1 MYTWKHYVISIIK
14 NNYFTRE
21 KYKMESNTQ
30 IILIWIV
37 IWTILWYLIARL
49 LFGIQNRWQR
59 KNAIERSKHVIMWQ
73 VNEKIAP
80 ILPGFPYNYK
90 DLVFIGKGIDYIVFD
105 WLSTGYLKQVVFLE
119 IKSGNSLLNKN
130 EIMIKECL
138 DRKKVYYEIL
148 RMRK

>member
-1 MYTWKHYVISIIK
+1 MEW
-14 NNYFTRE
+14 NY
-21 KYKMESNTQ
+21 Q
-30 IILIWIV
+30 IILIWIL
-37 IWTILWYLIARL
+37 IWTIIGYLLARL
-49 LFGIQNRWQR
+49 LFWVQLRWQR
-59 KNAIERSKHVIMWQ
+59 KNAIERSKHVVMWQ

-90 DLVFIGKGIDYIVFD
+90 DLVFIGKWIDYIVFD

-130 EIMIKECL
+130 EIMIKDCL

>member
-1 MYTWKHYVISIIK
+1 M
-14 NNYFTRE
+14 
-21 KYKMESNTQ
+21 
-30 IILIWIV
+30 
-37 IWTILWYLIARL
+37 
-49 LFGIQNRWQR
+49 G
-59 KNAIERSKHVIMWQ
+59 Q

-90 DLVFIGKGIDYIVFD
+90 DLVFIGKWIDYIVFD

-130 EIMIKECL
+130 EIMIKDCL

>member
-1 MYTWKHYVISIIK
+1 MYTWKHYVISITK
-14 NNYFTRE
+14 NNHFTRE
-21 KYKMESNTQ
+21 KYKMEANTQ

-80 ILPGFPYNYK
+80 ILPWFPYNYK
-90 DLVFIGKGIDYIVFD
+90 DLVFIGKWIDYIVFD
-105 WLSTGYLKQVVFLE
+105 WLSTGNLKQIVFLE
-119 IKSGNSLLNKN
+119 IKSGNSNLNKN
-130 EIMIKECL
+130 ELMIQECL
-138 DRKKVYYEIL
+138 NRKKVYYDVL

>member
-1 MYTWKHYVISIIK
+1 
-14 NNYFTRE
+14 
-21 KYKMESNTQ
+21 MESNTQ

-37 IWTILWYLIARL
+37 IWTLLWYLIARL

-80 ILPGFPYNYK
+80 ILPWFPYNYK
-90 DLVFIGKGIDYIVFD
+90 DLVFIGKWIDYIVFD
-105 WLSTGYLKQVVFLE
+105 WLSTGYLKQIVFLE
-119 IKSGNSLLNKN
+119 IKSGNSNLNKN
-130 EIMIKECL
+130 ELMIQECL
-138 DRKKVYYEIL
+138 NRRKVYYDVL

>member
-1 MYTWKHYVISIIK
+1 
-14 NNYFTRE
+14 
-21 KYKMESNTQ
+21 MESDTQ
-30 IILIWIV
+30 TILIWII
-37 IWTILWYLIARL
+37 IWTLLWYLIARL
-49 LFGIQNRWQR
+49 LFWIQNRWQR

-80 ILPGFPYNYK
+80 ILPWFPYNYK

-105 WLSTGYLKQVVFLE
+105 WLSTGYLKQIVFLE

>member
-1 MYTWKHYVISIIK
+1 MEW
-14 NNYFTRE
+14 NY
-21 KYKMESNTQ
+21 Q
-30 IILIWIV
+30 IILIWIL
-37 IWTILWYLIARL
+37 IWTIIGYLLARL
-49 LFGIQNRWQR
+49 LFWVQLRWQR
-59 KNAIERSKHVIMWQ
+59 KNAIERSKHVVMWQ

-90 DLVFIGKGIDYIVFD
+90 DLVFIGKWIDYVVFD

-119 IKSGNSLLNKN
+119 IKSWNSLLNKN

-138 DRKKVYYEIL
+138 DRKKVYYEVL

>member
-1 MYTWKHYVISIIK
+1 
-14 NNYFTRE
+14 
-21 KYKMESNTQ
+21 MEWNSQ
-30 IILIWIV
+30 IILIWIL
-37 IWTILWYLIARL
+37 IWTFVGYLIARL
-49 LFGIQNRWQR
+49 LFWVQLRWQR
-59 KNAIERSKHVIMWQ
+59 KNAIERSKHVVMWQ

-80 ILPGFPYNYK
+80 ILPWFPYNYN
-90 DLVFIGKGIDYIVFD
+90 IGKWIDYIVFD

-130 EIMIKECL
+130 EIMIKDCL

>member
-1 MYTWKHYVISIIK
+1 
-14 NNYFTRE
+14 
-21 KYKMESNTQ
+21 MEWNSQ
-30 IILIWIV
+30 IILIWIL
-37 IWTILWYLIARL
+37 IWTFIGYLIARL
-49 LFGIQNRWQR
+49 LFWVQLRWQR
-59 KNAIERSKHVIMWQ
+59 KNAIERSKHVLMWQ

-90 DLVFIGKGIDYIVFD
+90 DLVFIWKGIDYVVFD
-105 WLSTGYLKQVVFLE
+105 WLSTWYLKQVVFLE

-130 EIMIKECL
+130 EIMIKDCL

>member
-1 MYTWKHYVISIIK
+1 MEW
-14 NNYFTRE
+14 NY
-21 KYKMESNTQ
+21 Q
-30 IILIWIV
+30 IILIWIL
-37 IWTILWYLIARL
+37 IWTFVGYLLARL
-49 LFGIQNRWQR
+49 LFWVQLRWQR
-59 KNAIERSKHVIMWQ
+59 KNAIERSKHVVMWQ

-90 DLVFIGKGIDYIVFD
+90 DLVFIWKWIDYVVFD

-119 IKSGNSLLNKN
+119 IKSWNSLLNKN
-130 EIMIKECL
+130 EIMIKDCL